1 LEEAG
6 KEEEGGDVAA
16 REEGKRM
23 TCRLSAFSAAMV
35 IACLPVRRMEGAN
48 ARDVGVL
55 PGQTIDRNHI
65 TVLAGRKRR
74 LIRDGELYVLCTED
88 LGRH

>member
-23 TCRLSAFSAAMV
+23 TCRLSAVSAAMV

-48 ARDVGVL
+48 ARDIGVL
-55 PGQTIDRNHI
+55 PGQTIDINHI

-74 LIRDGELYVLCTED
+74 LRGEELYYVL
-88 LGRH
+88 